1 MIGVCKRGCIQEI
14 KRKINPSAAIAYRTR
29 GNGKSEPSNEA
40 NIPSKTKTSKKGKK
54 QRDNKP
60 VNAPAPMIYLN
71 AGNCT

>member
-40 NIPSKTKTSKKGKK
+40 NIPSKNKIQRSAKK

-60 VNAPAPMIYLN
+60 VNAPAPMMYLN

>member
-40 NIPSKTKTSKKGKK
+40 KIPSKKKHFKEAQITNGQQTS
-54 QRDNKP
+54 Q
-60 VNAPAPMIYLN
+60 
-71 AGNCT
+71 CTSTNDIFKCW